1 MRDLTRRQKEILSF
15 IERFIDSHTFPPTIR
30 EIAGNFKISAK
41 AAHDH
46 VKALEKKGAIRFD
59 MNRNRTIEV
68 VSGTAEKETVVKI
81 PVLGNVAAGQPLFAE
96 ENLDGYLTLPSNMLS
111 RGTYFALNVHGDS
124 MRDAGIFDGDT
135 AIIAQQEQA
144 SNGDIVVA
152 MINDEA
158 VTLKRFYREKNR
170 IKLKA
175 ENPVYPPI
183 YTQNLRILGKLS
195 CIIRNYD

>member
-1 MRDLTRRQKEILSF
+1 MKTLTKRQKEVLDF
-15 IERFIDSHTFPPTIR
+15 IRRFIDAHAYPPTIR
-30 EIAGNFKISAK
+30 ETASHFGISVK
-41 AAHDH
+41 GAHDH
-46 VKALEKKGAIRFD
+46 VKALEKKGMLRCD
-59 MNRNRTIEV
+59 LNRSRTIEV
-68 VSGTAEKETVVKI
+68 LSKSEEKETFLKI

-96 ENLDGYLTLPSNMLS
+96 ENLDGYMTVPSNLLGK
-111 RGTYFALNVHGDS
+111 GTYFALNVHGDS
-124 MRDAGIFDGDT
+124 MQDAGIFDGDM
-135 AIIAQQEQA
+135 AIINHQDAA
-144 SNGDIVVA
+144 NNGDIVVA

-195 CIIRNYD
+195 CIIRNYE